1 MMKLSYSLNL
11 CTLFIFLS
19 ATVDGQEDK
28 KVTARIESNV
38 LENQIRLK
46 AVVTNNTAVYK
57 ELNYLLVSIKKGNGG
72 NLSNNQQ
79 GGKFSINPNEVKVL
93 SEINVNLEQK
103 DALKAFLYVKDEET
117 QKLIAKDSLE
127 LNTDLF
133 KKKTA
138 KVEEDAVF
146 ELRGLTIDE
155 TKTKVGKD
163 FYDLFYL
170 QYSQLPDK
178 SSGVI
183 TISELPLR
191 GTSGQISIQIDDK
204 IIYSFMTNPNGDY
217 LKEQLAAGLKYIKEF
232 NAKKNLIKNEFI
244 Y

>member
-1 MMKLSYSLNL
+1 MMKLLYSLSL
-11 CTLFIFLS
+11 STFFSFLS
-19 ATVDGQEDK
+19 VWTYGQEDK
-28 KVTARIESNV
+28 KVNARIESSL
-38 LENQIRLK
+38 LENQIILK
-46 AVVTNNTAVYK
+46 AILMNNTTVYK

-79 GGKFSINPNEVKVL
+79 SGKFSVNPNEVKIL
-93 SEINVNLEQK
+93 SEISVNLESK
-103 DALKAFLYVKDEET
+103 DALKAFLYIRDEET
-117 QKLIAKDSLE
+117 QKLVAKDSLE
-127 LNTDLF
+127 LNSDLF

-138 KVEEDAVF
+138 KVEEDAAY

-163 FYDLFYL
+163 FYDLFYM

-178 SSGVI
+178 SSSAVTI
-183 TISELPLR
+183 TELPLR
-191 GTSGQISIQIDDK
+191 GTSGQINIQIEDK
-204 IIYSFMTNPNGDY
+204 IIYSFMTNPAEDY
-217 LKEQLAAGLKYIKEF
+217 LKEQLVYSLKYIKEF

>member
-1 MMKLSYSLNL
+1 MMKILYSLSL
-11 CTLFIFLS
+11 STFFSFLS
-19 ATVDGQEDK
+19 VWTYGQEDK
-28 KVTARIESNV
+28 KINARIESSL
-38 LENQIRLK
+38 LENQIILK
-46 AVVTNNTAVYK
+46 AIVMNNTTVYK

-79 GGKFSINPNEVKVL
+79 SGKFSVNPNEVKIL
-93 SEINVNLEQK
+93 SEISVNLESK
-103 DALKAFLYVKDEET
+103 DALKAFLYIRDEET
-117 QKLIAKDSLE
+117 QKLVAKDSLE
-127 LNTDLF
+127 LNSDLF

-138 KVEEDAVF
+138 KVEEDAAY

-163 FYDLFYL
+163 FYDLFYM

-178 SSGVI
+178 SSSAVTI
-183 TISELPLR
+183 TELPLR
-191 GTSGQISIQIDDK
+191 GTSGQINIQIEDK
-204 IIYSFMTNPNGDY
+204 IIYSFMTNPAEDY
-217 LKEQLAAGLKYIKEF
+217 LKEQLVYSLKYIKEF

>member
-1 MMKLSYSLNL
+1 MKLLCSLSL

-19 ATVDGQEDK
+19 ARVDGQEDK
-28 KVTARIESNV
+28 KVNARIENTI

-46 AVVTNNTAVYK
+46 AIVTNNTAVYK
-57 ELNYLLVSIKKGNGG
+57 ELNYLLISIKKGNAG

-79 GGKFSINPNEVKVL
+79 SGKFSINPGEVKIL
-93 SEINVNLEQK
+93 SEINVNLESK
-103 DALKAFLYVKDEET
+103 DALKVFLYVRDEET
-117 QKLIAKDSLE
+117 RKMVAKDSLE

-146 ELRGLTIDE
+146 ELKGLTIDD

-170 QYSQLPDK
+170 QYSQISDK
-178 SSGVI
+178 SSGAI

-204 IIYSFMTNPNGDY
+204 VIYSFMTNPGEDY
-217 LKEQLAAGLKYIKEF
+217 LKEQLAVSLKYIKEF
-232 NAKKNLIKNEFI
+232 NTKKNLIKNEFI

>member
-1 MMKLSYSLNL
+1 MKLLYSLSL
-11 CTLFIFLS
+11 STFFSFLS
-19 ATVDGQEDK
+19 VWTYGQEDK
-28 KVTARIESNV
+28 KINARIESSL
-38 LENQIRLK
+38 LENQIILK
-46 AVVTNNTAVYK
+46 AIVMNNTTVYK

-79 GGKFSINPNEVKVL
+79 SGKFSVNPNEVKIL
-93 SEINVNLEQK
+93 SEISVNLESK
-103 DALKAFLYVKDEET
+103 DALKAFLYIRDEET
-117 QKLIAKDSLE
+117 QKLVAKDSLE
-127 LNTDLF
+127 LNGDLF

-138 KVEEDAVF
+138 KVEEDAAY

-163 FYDLFYL
+163 FYDLFYM

-178 SSGVI
+178 SSSAI
-183 TISELPLR
+183 TITELPLR
-191 GTSGQISIQIDDK
+191 GTSGQINIRIEDK
-204 IIYSFMTNPNGDY
+204 IIYSFMTNPAEDY
-217 LKEQLAAGLKYIKEF
+217 LKEQLVYSLKYIKEF

>member
-1 MMKLSYSLNL
+1 MKILYSLSL
-11 CTLFIFLS
+11 STFFSFLS
-19 ATVDGQEDK
+19 VWTYGQEDK
-28 KVTARIESNV
+28 KINARIESSL
-38 LENQIRLK
+38 LENQIILK
-46 AVVTNNTAVYK
+46 AIVMNNTTVYK

-79 GGKFSINPNEVKVL
+79 SGKFSVNPNEVKIL
-93 SEINVNLEQK
+93 SEISVNLESK
-103 DALKAFLYVKDEET
+103 DALKAFLYIRDEET
-117 QKLIAKDSLE
+117 QKLVAKDSLE
-127 LNTDLF
+127 LNSDLF

-138 KVEEDAVF
+138 KVEEDAAY

-163 FYDLFYL
+163 FYDLFYM

-178 SSGVI
+178 SSSAVTI
-183 TISELPLR
+183 TELPLR
-191 GTSGQISIQIDDK
+191 GTSGQINIQIEDK
-204 IIYSFMTNPNGDY
+204 IIYSFMTNPAEDY
-217 LKEQLAAGLKYIKEF
+217 LKEQLVYSLKYIKEF

>member
-1 MMKLSYSLNL
+1 MKILYSLSL
-11 CTLFIFLS
+11 STFFSFLS
-19 ATVDGQEDK
+19 VWTYGQEDK
-28 KVTARIESNV
+28 KVNARIESSL
-38 LENQIRLK
+38 LENQIILK
-46 AVVTNNTAVYK
+46 AIVMNNTTVYK

-79 GGKFSINPNEVKVL
+79 SGKFSVNPNEVKIL
-93 SEINVNLEQK
+93 SEISVNLESK
-103 DALKAFLYVKDEET
+103 DALKAFLYIRDEET
-117 QKLIAKDSLE
+117 QKLVAKDSLE
-127 LNTDLF
+127 LNSDLF

-138 KVEEDAVF
+138 KVEEDAAY

-163 FYDLFYL
+163 FYDLFYM

-178 SSGVI
+178 SSSAVTI
-183 TISELPLR
+183 TELPLR
-191 GTSGQISIQIDDK
+191 GTSGQINIQIEDK
-204 IIYSFMTNPNGDY
+204 IIYSFMTNPAEDY
-217 LKEQLAAGLKYIKEF
+217 LKEQLVYSLKYIKEF